1 MFTGIIQAIGEV
13 TAMDL
18 AHGDARI
25 GITAPTLDFNAI
37 HRGDSIA
44 INGVCLTVTTL
55 APPHFGADVSGETLA
70 RTTFAGLARGD
81 RVNLETA
88 ATPAS
93 LLGGHLVLGH
103 VDGVGEVVAR
113 RDDARS
119 VRLDIEL
126 PAALARYVTAKGS
139 VAVDGISLTVNEA
152 SDNRFGVNIIPH
164 TLEHTIIGGYAP
176 GTRVNLECDIIAR
189 YLERLNLS
197 AKATNA
203 AT

>member
-18 AHGDARI
+18 ADGDARI
-25 GITAPTLDFNAI
+25 EITAPTLDFEAI
-37 HRGDSIA
+37 RQGDSIA

-70 RTTFAGLARGD
+70 CTTFAGLGRGD

-103 VDGVGEVVAR
+103 VDGVGEVLAR

-119 VRLDIEL
+119 VRLEIEL
-126 PAALARYVTAKGS
+126 PAALARYVAAKGS
-139 VAVDGISLTVNEA
+139 VAVDGISLTVNEV

-176 GTRVNLECDIIAR
+176 RTRVNLECDIIAR
-189 YLERLNLS
+189 YLERLNIS
-197 AKATNA
+197 AKAIHA